1 MREKKCGIL
10 DYARRMKKEVV
21 IQKVKVKYLKS
32 RVKEIVEKKIVSFL
46 VSPRSKNGVILRRK
60 MMTTSDEFIDEE
72 EIKNEHIATL
82 HLLGGPY
89 DGNLIYDTE
98 NIEPE
103 MVFVKFPIG
112 DEYDHQLE
120 FTYWFEKDLETLKKV
135 GASEYEMIASFRKAL
150 YMPCPEFDEKDKE
163 EVKHYIFSG
172 NVKE

>member
-1 MREKKCGIL
+1 
-10 DYARRMKKEVV
+10 
-21 IQKVKVKYLKS
+21 
-32 RVKEIVEKKIVSFL
+32 
-46 VSPRSKNGVILRRK
+46 
-60 MMTTSDEFIDEE
+60 MTTSDEFIDEE
-72 EIKNEHIATL
+72 VAKNEHIPTL

-112 DEYDHQLE
+112 DEYDHQLK

-135 GASEYEMIASFRKAL
+135 GASEYEMIASFRTVL

>member
-1 MREKKCGIL
+1 
-10 DYARRMKKEVV
+10 
-21 IQKVKVKYLKS
+21 
-32 RVKEIVEKKIVSFL
+32 
-46 VSPRSKNGVILRRK
+46 
-60 MMTTSDEFIDEE
+60 MTTSDEFIDEE
-72 EIKNEHIATL
+72 EVKNEHISTL

-98 NIEPE
+98 KINPK
-103 MVFVKFPIG
+103 MLFVKFPVG

>member
-1 MREKKCGIL
+1 
-10 DYARRMKKEVV
+10 
-21 IQKVKVKYLKS
+21 
-32 RVKEIVEKKIVSFL
+32 
-46 VSPRSKNGVILRRK
+46 
-60 MMTTSDEFIDEE
+60 MTTSDEFIDEE
-72 EIKNEHIATL
+72 EIKNEHIPTL

-150 YMPCPEFDEKDKE
+150 YMPCPEFDETEKE
-163 EVKHYIFSG
+163 EVKHYIFTG